1 MHALKAAAGR
11 SAGYVFLVTVPK
23 KAAGNLRHPYK
34 SKTVFFIPNSIH
46 VYTIGFWKS
55 KYQSKTVLR

>member
-46 VYTIGFWKS
+46 VYTIGF
-55 KYQSKTVLR
+55 